1 MSGSV
6 NGLSFILG
14 FANFLTGMYSEVLRK
29 FSQKDVILLECGEIC
44 GADFYA
50 TSWSLTSINL
60 FISGALDKEKVLL
73 KEENQH

>member
-1 MSGSV
+1 
-6 NGLSFILG
+6 
-14 FANFLTGMYSEVLRK
+14 MYSEVLRK

-60 FISGALDKEKVLL
+60 FISGALDKENVLL